1 MRRAVTRRLAMT
13 GAATSVVLGIQA
25 ARAAGSSL
33 PSTPSLLVA
42 GPAGSPA
49 DQWAQV
55 IAGPL
60 GAALQG
66 QAGASLAAENV
77 GGGDGVTG
85 VNQYQARTAPDG
97 ATALLM
103 PGAALMAWLVGDT
116 RVRFD
121 AGTWAPLWG
130 ATTGSI
136 VVTRGPL
143 IAGRAVRVA
152 VPDLGEP
159 GLEAVLALELM
170 GLVPIPVTG
179 SGRDEVDAVYLHGA
193 AAHET
198 LAGTGFT
205 PAFSLTGRPGRDPA
219 FPNLPQA
226 AELFTP
232 ASSANSVAI
241 AQFQGVSAAASID
254 VALVLPAVAPATVLA
269 WWRHG
274 CAQMDDAPA
283 VRAAAV
289 AGNVRQ
295 DDAGQIATQLSCVAL
310 DMPAMLSLR
319 QRLADRYHWRPR

>member
-1 MRRAVTRRLAMT
+1 MTRRLAMT
-13 GAATSVVLGIQA
+13 GAATSVVTSVTLGLQGA
-25 ARAAGSSL
+25 QAAGSSL
-33 PSTPSLLVA
+33 PATPSLLVA
-42 GPAGSPA
+42 GPAGSSV
-49 DQWAQV
+49 DRWSQL
-55 IAGPL
+55 ISGPL

-66 QAGASLAAENV
+66 QAGASLASENV
-77 GGGDGVTG
+77 GGADGVTG

-121 AGTWAPLWG
+121 VGTWAPLWG

-136 VVTRGPL
+136 VATRAPLVT
-143 IAGRAVRVA
+143 GRAIRIA
-152 VPDLGEP
+152 MPDLGGP

-170 GLVPIPVTG
+170 GLEPIPVTG
-179 SGRDEVDAVYLHGA
+179 SGREEVDAIYLHGP

-219 FPNLPQA
+219 FLNLPQA

-232 ASSANSVAI
+232 ALAANLEAVAVFEG
-241 AQFQGVSAAASID
+241 ASAAASVN
-254 VALVLPAVAPATVLA
+254 VAMVLPAVAPATVLA

-289 AGNVRQ
+289 VAKVRQ
-295 DDAGQIATQLSCVAL
+295 DEGGQIATQLSCVAL

-319 QRLADRYHWRPR
+319 RRLADRYHWRPR